1 MKPCR
6 ECQREIS
13 EQALACPGC
22 GAPYPA
28 RARFDGFGFEYR
40 SSLTVAGLP
49 LVHVSFKFRPNPS
62 HRARAGYGAPHP
74 GQARACSEISRWH
87 SRHGFMPSSLPRAGC
102 LGARAG
108 RRAGYRLVGFQR
120 ASAAPVGSTI
130 TLNQPTPGTS
140 VASFMTFAPRDFA
153 FWVAAPMS
161 STST

>member
-49 LVHVSFKFRPNPS
+49 LVHVSFKYRPNRVPVVAKGWIAIGQFAIGGLTVS
-62 HRARAGYGAPHP
+62 QFGIGIVSVSQFTVAGFALAQFGVARSLIAQIGLFVHDGR
-74 GQARACSEISRWH
+74 GQLVRGIGE
-87 SRHGFMPSSLPRAGC
+87 L
-102 LGARAG
+102 LGLR
-108 RRAGYRLVGFQR
+108 
-120 ASAAPVGSTI
+120 
-130 TLNQPTPGTS
+130 
-140 VASFMTFAPRDFA
+140 
-153 FWVAAPMS
+153 
-161 STST
+161 